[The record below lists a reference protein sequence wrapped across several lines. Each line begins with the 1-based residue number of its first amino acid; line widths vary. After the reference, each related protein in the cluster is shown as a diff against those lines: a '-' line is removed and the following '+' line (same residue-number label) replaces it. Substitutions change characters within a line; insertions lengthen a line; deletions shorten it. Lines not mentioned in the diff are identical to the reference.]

1 MDSPQLVVAACVCWW
16 VVVALQSWYWWEI
29 WVVDVLVMGGGYVE
43 GCGPRVCAEF
53 PLAEFSG
60 IPFREV
66 VLSWHVG
73 HKTAYYN
80 KIFVV

>member
-1 MDSPQLVVAACVCWW
+1 M
-16 VVVALQSWYWWEI
+16 
-29 WVVDVLVMGGGYVE
+29 VDVLVMGGGYVE